1 MCQPHRFFF
10 QSPCALA
17 GRLYP
22 IPALAQR
29 IFRLAFVRL
38 GGSAAARGSLHGA
51 AVDAQFR
58 RIGGVAHLLLGG
70 EDDFRGG
77 EGVLHVAFGQRGL
90 THDALDEHLVREILL
105 CLGLGEIHRLPLAR
119 AYRLHFRFDVK
130 WYLWLIINDIRKC
143 RYKNNR

>member
-77 EGVLHVAFGQRGL
+77 VRAFFTSPSDSEVSRTMRSMSILFVKYCCVLGWA
-90 THDALDEHLVREILL
+90 ILFVKY
-105 CLGLGEIHRLPLAR
+105 CCVLGWAKYTVCPLR
-119 AYRLHFRFDVK
+119 VPIGCTFDLMSNGI
-130 WYLWLIINDIRKC
+130 YG
-143 RYKNNR
+143 